1 MNSAWGVVLAFA
13 FGVFAT
19 VEAARHDNILEWLCG
34 AIILLVFLIA
44 LKSNE
49 AWWKSGSMFA
59 AVGVG
64 HLFGNLWLI
73 RRGLRRAP
81 AFNDYAWLGFILGFF
96 ASAFGLRVR
105 KQLNS

>member
-19 VEAARHDNILEWLCG
+19 VEAARHNILEWLCW
-34 AIILLVFLIA
+34 AIILLGFLIA

-64 HLFGNLWLI
+64 PLFGNLWLI
-73 RRGLRRAP
+73 RRGSCRAP
-81 AFNDYAWLGFILGFF
+81 AFNDYA
-96 ASAFGLRVR
+96 
-105 KQLNS
+105 